1 MEGPIIMDPL
11 FDDPFDFSRYPLSF
25 MLQDAL
31 IILTPVLLIVIGV
44 LFWPS

>member
-1 MEGPIIMDPL
+1 MDP
-11 FDDPFDFSRYPLSF
+11 FVDDPFNFPRYPLSF

-31 IILTPVLLIVIGV
+31 IILTPVFLILIGV